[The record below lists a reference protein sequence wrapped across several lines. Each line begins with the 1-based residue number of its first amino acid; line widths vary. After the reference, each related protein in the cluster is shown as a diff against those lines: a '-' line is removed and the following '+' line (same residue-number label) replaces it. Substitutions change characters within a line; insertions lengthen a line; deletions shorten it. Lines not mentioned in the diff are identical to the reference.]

1 MYLGHKGTIKKAIC
15 TGIGSITCHQFFDYV
30 ICCLYNAHT
39 FTIHYVSA
47 ISIALGTPSLEMHF
61 FMQKRTLLILDTN
74 SVRSNFSIKL
84 TDSLDPDSKK
94 SQGKNLAIL
103 KTNSDYRLW
112 YMPFNF
118 DLNLGSNYNRS
129 CEF

>member
-47 ISIALGTPSLEMHF
+47 ISIAIGTPSLEMHF
-61 FMQKRTLLILDTN
+61 SCKKETFWSQIQIQLGPI
-74 SVRSNFSIKL
+74 FSLKL

-103 KTNSDYRLW
+103 KTKPNK
-112 YMPFNF
+112 
-118 DLNLGSNYNRS
+118 
-129 CEF
+129 

>member
-47 ISIALGTPSLEMHF
+47 ISIALGIPSLEMHF
-61 FMQKRTLLILDTN
+61 FMQKRNLLISDTN

-84 TDSLDPDSKK
+84 TDLT
-94 SQGKNLAIL
+94 QIQKNPWR
-103 KTNSDYRLW
+103 KTLL
-112 YMPFNF
+112 F
-118 DLNLGSNYNRS
+118 
-129 CEF
+129 

>member
-47 ISIALGTPSLEMHF
+47 ISIALGIPSLEMHF
-61 FMQKRTLLILDTN
+61 FMQKRNLLILDTN

-84 TDSLDPDSKK
+84 TDSPHCSRIVRYSSFIAQDFFHFSSFINNWD
-94 SQGKNLAIL
+94 N
-103 KTNSDYRLW
+103 
-112 YMPFNF
+112 
-118 DLNLGSNYNRS
+118 LNL
-129 CEF
+129 

>member
-47 ISIALGTPSLEMHF
+47 ISIALGIPSLEMHF
-61 FMQKRTLLILDTN
+61 SLQKRNLLISDTN
-74 SVRSNFSIKL
+74 SVRSNSSIKL
-84 TDSLDPDSKK
+84 TDII
-94 SQGKNLAIL
+94 Q
-103 KTNSDYRLW
+103 TNIPIIYQRIMIQQSTMNKEKHSELHHLYIIT
-112 YMPFNF
+112 PT
-118 DLNLGSNYNRS
+118 
-129 CEF
+129 EP